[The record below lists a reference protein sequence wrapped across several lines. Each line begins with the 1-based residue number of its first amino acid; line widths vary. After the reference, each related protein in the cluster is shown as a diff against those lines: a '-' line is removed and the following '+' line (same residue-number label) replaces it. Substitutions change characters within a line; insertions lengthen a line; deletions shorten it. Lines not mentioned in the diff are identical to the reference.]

1 MATVNKTRFEL
12 VGADG
17 GPLRGD
23 VRTQE
28 KGADRPAVVICHG
41 FKGFKDWGFFPHL
54 AARIARA
61 GMTAVSFN
69 FSGSG
74 VGPDGESFSEPE
86 RFGHA
91 TFSADLTDLKTVVE
105 ALHGGDLVEGLARPK
120 PMGLFGHSRGGAAA
134 LMFAAREPRAQAL
147 VTWSAIGALAR
158 WDEETIRRWREEGKL
173 DVVNMRT
180 GQVLPLYTDVL
191 DDIAEHA
198 SGKLNLLGAAGSIE
212 VPWLIVHG
220 EQDEA
225 VSPGDAKK
233 LHSAVRG
240 GTAELEMIAGG
251 THTLGAR
258 HPWAGYTPELE
269 KGMDLTVAWFS
280 RHLM

>member
-1 MATVNKTRFEL
+1 MATVNTTQFEL

-17 GPLRGD
+17 GALRGD

-91 TFSADLTDLKTVVE
+91 TFSGDLTDLKTVVE
-105 ALHGGDLVEGLARPK
+105 ALHDGNLVEELAPPK
-120 PMGLFGHSRGGAAA
+120 RIGLFGHSRGGAAA
-134 LMFAAREPRAQAL
+134 VLFAAGQKRARAL
-147 VTWSAIGALAR
+147 VTWSAIGSLLR
-158 WDEETIRRWREEGKL
+158 WDEVTIEHWREEGQL
-173 DVVNMRT
+173 EVVNMRT
-180 GQVLPLYTDVL
+180 REVLPLYTDVL

-198 SGKLNLLGAAGSIE
+198 SGKLDLLRAAGSIKA
-212 VPWLIVHG
+212 PWLIVHG
-220 EQDEA
+220 ENDEA
-225 VSPGDAKK
+225 VSPADAEK
-233 LHSAVRG
+233 LHSAARR
-240 GTAELEMIAGG
+240 GTAELETIPGG

-269 KGMDLTVAWFS
+269 KGTDLTVAWFS